1 MKAKILGL
9 VTLMFVVLA
18 TQVFAIGSF
27 KIQQPLG
34 TDIFIVQ
41 DDGVVW
47 VNELNVSGILNATG
61 ATLAF
66 DDNSVQEADISFI
79 TTCAAG
85 SSLYIDA
92 GNLACQ
98 TNGNT
103 TEEIQDLYGAA
114 VTGNTETGI
123 EVTYD
128 DADGTLD
135 FVVTG
140 NTTNDIL
147 DAVGASVT
155 GNTETGI
162 AVTYETADNTF
173 DFVVTVTDSNASS
186 ICADDEALLGNG
198 SCYSTLLFYDNV
210 DTTYSAGTGLT
221 LSDTTFSVTDTCSA
235 DEILKYDGDTW
246 NCTADVSGAGIS
258 NVVEDTT
265 PALGGSLDLGAFA
278 IDSGDGTTNMTIDGS
293 GNFII
298 VLK

>member
-1 MKAKILGL
+1 MKAKILGIL
-9 VTLMFVVLA
+9 SLMFVVLA
-18 TQVFAIGSF
+18 TSVFAIGSF

-66 DDNSVQEADISFI
+66 DADSIQEADISFI

-98 TNGNT
+98 INGNT
-103 TEEIQDLYGAA
+103 T
-114 VTGNTETGI
+114 N
-123 EVTYD
+123 EV
-128 DADGTLD
+128 
-135 FVVTG
+135 
-140 NTTNDIL
+140 L
-147 DAVGASVT
+147 DAVGTSVT

-162 AVTYETADNTF
+162 TVTYETADNTF
-173 DFVVTVTDSNASS
+173 DFVVLVTDSNASS

-198 SCYSTLLFYDNV
+198 SCYATSAFYDNV
-210 DTTYSAGTGLT
+210 DTTYDNGTGITLT
-221 LSDTTFSVTDTCSA
+221 GTTFSLPDGCSA
-235 DEILKYDGDTW
+235 DNVLKWDGNTW
-246 NCTADVSGAGIS
+246 NCTTDVSGSGGIS